1 VAQPVCTSDSE
12 DEICS
17 PLITVDMN
25 YCDLEFGLF
34 CPYKGLCSY
43 YDIGDARL
51 ATVFPHGPDRDLTV
65 GEASTPR

>member
-1 VAQPVCTSDSE
+1 
-12 DEICS
+12 
-17 PLITVDMN
+17 MN